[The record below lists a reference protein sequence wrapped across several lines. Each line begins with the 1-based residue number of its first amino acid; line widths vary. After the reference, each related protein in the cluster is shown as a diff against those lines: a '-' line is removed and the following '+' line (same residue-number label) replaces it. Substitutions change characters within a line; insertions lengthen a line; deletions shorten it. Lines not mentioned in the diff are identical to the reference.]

1 MAAALLHCCVLPLSL
16 ALLLI
21 TIGCVSG
28 EGNEVNNERQSELRT
43 DKTGRELNQAADSSP
58 VQYALGENHAMGGR
72 ELALFPEV
80 GPITTGWS
88 ERLLG
93 SLYSIL
99 HFWNFPLDIIRSP
112 SQEQDEAT
120 GHGASTPEDH
130 NILFVLGDSPFDA
143 GNNLYLNESNYPVAS
158 YPYGYTYFSNATGR
172 VCDGRILPDFIA
184 EYANLPLIPPSLQP
198 GGDFYYGANFASS
211 GAAVLDSDGS
221 SGLHVLNLKGQVIQF
236 KELVAK
242 WNETLGADTTR
253 QVLAK
258 AVYLF
263 SFGGND
269 YHNYYE
275 KFYDEDSSPTPL
287 EQEQFVKYI
296 VGNTT
301 DALIEMYELGAR
313 KIAFQ
318 NVGPMGC
325 LPECKTQFPKFNGSC
340 IPDLLSMPT
349 LSNKELNKTLT
360 DLAERLEG
368 FKFSI
373 FDYFIA
379 LMDRIENP
387 SEYGFVYGSTECYSD
402 GNLCE
407 YPSAYVFFDEGHTTQ
422 CANEQLAKLF
432 WEGDLS
438 VTSPYNMKQLFEE
451 SKG

>member
-1 MAAALLHCCVLPLSL
+1 MFQFA
-16 ALLLI
+16 
-21 TIGCVSG
+21 
-28 EGNEVNNERQSELRT
+28 
-43 DKTGRELNQAADSSP
+43 
-58 VQYALGENHAMGGR
+58 
-72 ELALFPEV
+72 
-80 GPITTGWS
+80 
-88 ERLLG
+88 
-93 SLYSIL
+93 
-99 HFWNFPLDIIRSP
+99 
-112 SQEQDEAT
+112 
-120 GHGASTPEDH
+120 
-130 NILFVLGDSPFDA
+130 
-143 GNNLYLNESNYPVAS
+143 
-158 YPYGYTYFSNATGR
+158 
-172 VCDGRILPDFIA
+172 A
-184 EYANLPLIPPSLQP
+184 EYANLPFIPPSLQP
-198 GGDFYYGANFASS
+198 MGDFSYGANFASS
-211 GAAVLDSDGS
+211 GAA
-221 SGLHVLNLKGQVIQF
+221 LNLKGQVIQF

-275 KFYDEDSSPTPL
+275 NFYDKDSSLTPS

-296 VGNTT
+296 VGNTI
-301 DALIEMYELGAR
+301 DALIELYELGAR

-318 NVGPMGC
+318 NVGPMGR
-325 LPECKTQFPKFNGSC
+325 LPECKTQFSKFNGSC

-349 LSNKELNKTLT
+349 LNNKELITTLT

-373 FDYFIA
+373 FDYLIA

-387 SEYGFVYGSTECYSD
+387 SEYECYFGS
-402 GNLCE
+402 NLWE

-451 SKG
+451 SKC